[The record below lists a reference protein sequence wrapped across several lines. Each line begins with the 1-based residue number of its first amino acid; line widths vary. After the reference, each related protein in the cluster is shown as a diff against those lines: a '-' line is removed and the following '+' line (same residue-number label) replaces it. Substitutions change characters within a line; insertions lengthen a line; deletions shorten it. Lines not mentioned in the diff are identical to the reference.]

1 MTGASFG
8 AGVGSAFVTEA
19 GFVCVV
25 FGRVVSSPSLGPS
38 IWLAFFEDSSAAVE
52 ADTAE
57 ATTTFSVFF
66 GADAGGDSF
75 FTATTGS
82 AIGFASSFSTFYC
95 SYFLGFS
102 STLGA
107 GLTSFLIS
115 RIGTSLSEPKAASK
129 SSKNATSFFSS
140 SFYSTAISGSTL
152 T

>member
-19 GFVCVV
+19 GLVCVV
-25 FGRVVSSPSLGPS
+25 FGRGVSSPSLGPS
-38 IWLAFFEDSSAAVE
+38 IQLAFFDDSSVAVD

-57 ATTTFSVFF
+57 VATTFSVFF
-66 GADAGGDSF
+66 GADAGRDSF
-75 FTATTGS
+75 FTTTTGS
-82 AIGFASSFSTFYC
+82 AFGFASSFSTFCC
-95 SYFLGFS
+95 SYYQGFS

-107 GLTSFLIS
+107 GLTSFLIT

-140 SFYSTAISGSTL
+140 SFYSTAISGSAL